1 MKTYQVT
8 IRATVTKTYEVE
20 AENKD
25 AAYEQANSIFSVLNE
40 DGIDE
45 NYQQEVIDIEEKKK

>member
-20 AENKD
+20 ADNED
-25 AAYEQANSIFSVLNE
+25 AAYEEANSIFSVLNE

-45 NYQQEVIDIEEKKK
+45 NYQQEVIDIEEN

>member
-20 AENKD
+20 ADNAD
-25 AAYEQANSIFSVLNE
+25 AACEEANSIFSVLNE

-45 NYQQEVIDIEEKKK
+45 NYQQEVIDIEEKK